1 MVDDSVPLKSVP
13 SWIAQNASLSDTT
26 ECHVSKPVVIRT
38 KDDYDKY
45 AANSTLVNSKTLGR
59 VIVSWADITDS
70 QLATILQKKTHLQE
84 LVIEDCDKLTTMSP
98 ALDALVSVDSRLVL
112 ENLKEVKSVELKSLN
127 TTGSELLITKLP
139 VVTSM
144 QLPQLTKVGASLT
157 FYNAYRTTTLSAP
170 SLVAVNGSL
179 VLLKLQTLAAET
191 FATGFASL
199 RTVGGN
205 LQITQASQTAG
216 INSRTPLL
224 LPAVTSVGALIVSGS
239 YLVSLSMPLLQTV
252 QSQMILAQ
260 NNYIRIVDTPSL
272 TKVGGKIT
280 LSRMPAL
287 TSLCEL
293 SLDKDDFSG
302 GQVCC

>member
-1 MVDDSVPLKSVP
+1 MVDDSVPLKNVP

-127 TTGSELLITKLP
+127 TTGGELLITKLP

-179 VLLKLQTLAAET
+179 AVLLMQSVAAET

-205 LQITQASQTAG
+205 LRITQVSQSR
-216 INSRTPLL
+216 ISSRTPLL
-224 LPAVTSVGALIVSGS
+224 LPAVTSVGSLTVSTS

-260 NNYIRIVDTPSL
+260 NSYIHTLDTPSL

-293 SLDKDDFSG
+293 SLDKDGFSG